1 MPAALHQTPAGPTQL
16 AMVAVVCAL
25 ASLPGLQ
32 QLHPPPEP
40 QEPDPL
46 CVPLA
51 QVSGL
56 SHSGGS
62 LRTRVLPPWESPAL
76 DTSRRPEDVRAA
88 SSSPRLPRGSSV
100 LRQCALPPGG
110 QLSGL
115 VSLLPA
121 WPPSSILSPGF
132 GHVLC
137 PPWFPPREWPGGGS
151 MFSEW
156 RGVSQSFRQRTG
168 SRVTASRQVMG
179 FSLGKC

>member
-76 DTSRRPEDVRAA
+76 DTSRRPEDVSPTGLFGPEAVRPAPRRAA
-88 SSSPRLPRGSSV
+88 LRVSFTSSCLAPKFYLIPRVWPRAV
-100 LRQCALPPGG
+100 PT
-110 QLSGL
+110 L
-115 VSLLPA
+115 V
-121 WPPSSILSPGF
+121 
-132 GHVLC
+132 H
-137 PPWFPPREWPGGGS
+137 PREWPGGGS